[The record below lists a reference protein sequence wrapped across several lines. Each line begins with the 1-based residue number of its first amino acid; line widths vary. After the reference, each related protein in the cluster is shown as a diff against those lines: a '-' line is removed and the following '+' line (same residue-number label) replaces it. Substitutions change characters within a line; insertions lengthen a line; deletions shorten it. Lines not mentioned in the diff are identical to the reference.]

1 MMLMSLMLLW
11 VAAAQPASTEAGP
24 CSRLESNLDY
34 TSCWQ
39 ERADDA
45 RAEVDAAYARAR
57 RVAGTSDLQESY
69 GGDARDW
76 LSSPLQESQTDWIK
90 YLDQQCLFEGR
101 IARGGTGTRALVAK
115 CKDRLSRARTEELE
129 SVARL
134 MEGNS

>member
-1 MMLMSLMLLW
+1 MMLMSLMLLL
-11 VAAAQPASTEAGP
+11 ATAAQLASTEARP
-24 CSRLESNLDY
+24 CSGLESNLDY

-39 ERADDA
+39 ERADGA
-45 RAEVDAAYARAR
+45 RAEVDAAYAHAR
-57 RVAGTSDLQESY
+57 RVADTSDLQESY

-101 IARGGTGTRALVAK
+101 IARGGTGTRALVAQ